1 MDIRRS
7 VSVSTLAAPGSMGL
21 LSMAAHMLGAL
32 AITGLISG
40 GGTDPGDSSARQT
53 ITQATFLFFSLSF
66 RPISMSDSLSP
77 SGFGF

>member
-7 VSVSTLAAPGSMGL
+7 VLVSTLAAPGSMGL

-40 GGTDPGDSSARQT
+40 GGTDAGDSSARQT
-53 ITQATFLFFSLSF
+53 ITQQLPLLFSVLSTHF
-66 RPISMSDSLSP
+66 NV
-77 SGFGF
+77 